1 MTVEALIKKLQ
12 KLPPKSKVT
21 LCNDSDYKDG
31 IYLATGIKA
40 WKDEGEVM
48 ITTGHGR
55 LIREMD

>member
-12 KLPPKSKVT
+12 KLPSKSKVT

-31 IYLATGIKA
+31 IYLATGVKA

-48 ITTGHGR
+48 ITTGYGTMMR
-55 LIREMD
+55 KI

>member
-21 LCNDSDYKDG
+21 LCNDSDYDDG

-40 WKDEGEVM
+40 WKDEEEVM
-48 ITTGHGR
+48 ITTGYGVKLR
-55 LIREMD
+55 GI